1 VHRVQGYRPR
11 APVRP
16 GGAVEGSGPEGESVL
31 ADGSE
36 LCNEREADLLG
47 LKEGRKMTENEQRE
61 LAQRNAK
68 TDSGKKEMAII
79 TERKKLLEEQ
89 RLRAAMSPLQ
99 LAQEDLMD
107 ALREGDKTWIADA
120 HEKLKLL
127 EG

>member
-1 VHRVQGYRPR
+1 
-11 APVRP
+11 
-16 GGAVEGSGPEGESVL
+16 
-31 ADGSE
+31 
-36 LCNEREADLLG
+36 
-47 LKEGRKMTENEQRE
+47 MTENEQRE